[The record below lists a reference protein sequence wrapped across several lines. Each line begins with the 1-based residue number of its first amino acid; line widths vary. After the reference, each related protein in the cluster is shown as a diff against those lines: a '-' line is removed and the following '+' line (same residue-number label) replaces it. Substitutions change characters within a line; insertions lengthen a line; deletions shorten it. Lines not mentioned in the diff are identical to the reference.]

1 MRHHLRLFGYPAL
14 LDEDGEP
21 LPFKSRKQLAL
32 LVCLA
37 LDAREEPVSRQLLT
51 AFFWPD
57 VPPARAG
64 HSLSQ
69 ALGAIREK
77 LGKDSVTHRG
87 DPVLLLAPLRTDLDL
102 LRERKELPGGYD
114 EPLKGLE
121 LAGTPEFVSWVDI
134 VRSRCV
140 RAAREVLS
148 EQLHAARTDGDAH
161 RLHEHAA
168 QLYRVDPLA
177 NSSVCGLAE
186 QLLLEG
192 DSAGSQ
198 RLLRSYLERAP
209 ADLGEDAVRDVTRL
223 LRRVQKSIDRP
234 PAEPDPLTRRALER
248 RPEVFVSRTEEL
260 ALLEQRWSESRLG
273 KLVTCLV
280 AGPAGIGKST
290 LLRRFAATVDKRTAP
305 VVEIACQEIGR
316 DIPFAAVSDLVHAL
330 SRDGAAS
337 GTEARWLAEA
347 SRVCPRLSS
356 MYANI
361 PDPPEAPAESVR
373 FRVAEALLQ
382 MWDTVTEGGP
392 GLVVIDDIPN
402 LDQASRDVLYL
413 FLRRLADRPT
423 LLAAGSRMSLST
435 GSADGLGL
443 PWQETIDLVPLDHE
457 QTGLL
462 LDLLVPEPGPCPQ
475 DARAIIIDLA
485 GGNPFLIETL
495 LWDYVGSSAD
505 SLVGVYSERGST
517 SADWRPTATMYRAF
531 EHVYHGL
538 SPQAELILNTLAV
551 SGRDIS
557 PSELTTSAA
566 LPRCSCDTAILELLE
581 RGVVRLHDGGLRF
594 KNALHRQFVYGAM
607 PEPVRQLQHAR
618 WAEYLQSTSSIKDF
632 QQLLEASHHFTR
644 AERILEAANT
654 VMSGAGIAISSG
666 AAREAQNAVGAV
678 LRVNDGCDSAGLRL
692 LLAEALSGQGRFQEA
707 ASALASVTLSD
718 LTPELAVWA
727 ATLRAE
733 ALHRGRLSDDATIQT
748 AARGSLD
755 LAFKHG
761 SLAAQLRALQVSAEV
776 ASESADRSALDLV
789 DIAARRIRD
798 GDVPPIERGLA
809 TLSNAYCKLTSGRM
823 ADAEREFDQCVQLL
837 RDTGRDSPLRKALN
851 GLAIAQLARGAFEL
865 AATTFEEAARVAE
878 TFGDADAAANSWS
891 NLAAVHEDLGRFA
904 AAAASYAKAVD
915 RAIATSGFRRLAEL
929 SINLSGFALVLG
941 LVREANIFAARAEA
955 YAKRAGQWRLLIDVL
970 TARADCEL
978 AQGNDEAAWALL
990 RDADAVSRDRVYLLA
1005 DMGRYE
1011 RLRRHHTWRTRG
1023 PMELRRLI
1031 ESESLSDKCPQIG
1044 DSIEVRIFEEWAT
1057 SQEGAVAP
1065 RPGPAVAQ
1073 ALKLGLVGVLS
1084 RLRSVGVEFSQLA
1097 ETGATES
1104 NAPRASL
1111 VPLPP
1116 SREMEASISMCL
1128 SLAAQLHFDRTTLPA
1143 LDRTAFPSS
1152 V

>member
-1 MRHHLRLFGYPAL
+1 MSHHLRLFGYPAL
-14 LDEDGEP
+14 LDDRGEP
-21 LPFKSRKQLAL
+21 QPFRSWKQLAV

-37 LDAREEPVSRQLLT
+37 LDGREEPVSRQLLIE
-51 AFFWPD
+51 FLWPGL
-57 VPPARAG
+57 PRG
-64 HSLSQ
+64 QGRHSLSQ
-69 ALGAIREK
+69 ALSVIRGK
-77 LGKDSVTHRG
+77 LGKDSVSRLH
-87 DPVLLLAPLRTDLDL
+87 DAVLLSAALRTDLDL
-102 LRERKELPGGYD
+102 LAEHGDLPEGFG

-121 LAGTPEFVSWVDI
+121 LSGSTAFAQWVDAA
-134 VRSRCV
+134 RDRCS

-148 EQLHAARTDGDAH
+148 GQVLAARSDGDVGRVAE
-161 RLHEHAA
+161 RAA
-168 QLYRVDPLA
+168 LLYRVDPLNESA
-177 NSSVCGLAE
+177 VCALAE

-192 DSAGSQ
+192 DMLGSQ
-198 RLLRSYLERAP
+198 RLLQSHLHRALKEVGDDSAP
-209 ADLGEDAVRDVTRL
+209 SVARM
-223 LRRVQKSIDRP
+223 LRRVQKAAVRAA
-234 PAEPDPLTRRALER
+234 AEEDALTRRALQQ
-248 RPEVFVSRTEEL
+248 RPEVFVGRETEL
-260 ALLEQRWSESRLG
+260 ALLERLWHEAG
-273 KLVTCLV
+273 EGRLVTCLL

-290 LLRRFAATVDKRTAP
+290 LLRRFATTVGARAAP
-305 VVEIACQEIGR
+305 IVEISCQEIGR
-316 DIPFAAVSDLVHAL
+316 GIPYAAVSDLVHAL
-330 SRDGAAS
+330 SRGGAAS

-347 SRVCPRLSS
+347 SRVCPRLRA
-356 MYANI
+356 MYSNI
-361 PDPPEAPAESVR
+361 PEPPEAPAESVR

-382 MWDTVTEGGP
+382 MWEVVTEGQAA
-392 GLVVIDDIPN
+392 LMVIDDIPN
-402 LDQASRDVLYL
+402 LDEASRDVLYL
-413 FLRRLADRPT
+413 FFRRLADRPT

-435 GSADGLGL
+435 GSTDNLGL
-443 PWQETIDLVPLDHE
+443 AWEEAIELAPLGHE
-457 QTGLL
+457 QTELL
-462 LDLLVPEPGPCPQ
+462 LDLLVPEPDPCPQ
-475 DARAIIIDLA
+475 DARTIIIDLA
-485 GGNPFLIETL
+485 GGNPFLLETL

-557 PSELTTSAA
+557 PLELTTSAA
-566 LPRCSCDTAILELLE
+566 LPRGSSDTAILELLE
-581 RGVVRLHDGGLRF
+581 RGVVRLHDGRLRF

-632 QQLLEASHHFTR
+632 QQLLEASHHFAR

-678 LRVNDGCDSAGLRL
+678 LRVRDGCDSAALRM
-692 LLAEALSGQGRFQEA
+692 LLAEALSSQGRFQEA
-707 ASALASVTLSD
+707 ESALASVTLSD
-718 LTPELAVWA
+718 LTPELAVRT

-733 ALHRGRLSDDATIQT
+733 ALHRGRLSDDPTIQT
-748 AARGSLD
+748 AARSSLD

-798 GDVPPIERGLA
+798 GDVPSIERGLA

-823 ADAEREFDQCVQLL
+823 ADAEREFDQSVQLL
-837 RDTGRDSPLRKALN
+837 RDTGRDSGLRKALN
-851 GLAIAQLARGAFEL
+851 GLAIAQLARGEFEL
-865 AATTFEEAARVAE
+865 AATTFEEAAGVAE
-878 TFGDADAAANSWS
+878 RFGDADAAANSWS

-904 AAAASYAKAVD
+904 AAAACYGKAAD

-941 LVREANIFAARAEA
+941 LVREANTFAARAEA

-1023 PMELRRLI
+1023 AKGLRRLI
-1031 ESESLSDKCPQIG
+1031 ESESLSGKCPQIG

-1097 ETGATES
+1097 EAGATEP
-1104 NAPRASL
+1104 NARRALL
-1111 VPLPP
+1111 VPPPP
-1116 SREMEASISMCL
+1116 SQEMEASVSKCL
-1128 SLAAQLHFDRTTLPA
+1128 SLAAQLHFDRTTPPA
-1143 LDRTAFPSS
+1143 PDRTEFPSS
-1152 V
+1152 A